1 MCELSKV
8 DPNFEYDAPNY
19 VDFNLLKQGVDD
31 GEADLWFENHVDTQD
46 KANGFE
52 DEKSDIFGEDKTGD
66 IVEDTY
72 APVKVSPDRPAEYQ
86 DAGSA
91 AKATSHANMV
101 DVKEQ
106 PNRNSHD
113 QGLATDNRQLT
124 VGEIIQRKM
133 QQDTKGSKKN
143 FPSKSVPLA
152 IESLLRKPLRQSS
165 KVNNA
170 TLGHRAVLNAT
181 AATAELLTLPHT
193 PEVLRRQEKKKPFTT
208 KTTEELEMDQIE
220 ELKKEAQLK
229 LKLSKR
235 SFQMLSKPAEPAAT
249 VKRAKHTTEPVEF
262 NFKTNERCKPNAS
275 SVLDNSVTINPS
287 NFPLLLRNSSKE
299 EKVQLTA
306 PSSST
311 RGVTIAKP
319 FKFMLDERLHK
330 DSKAVAN
337 ETIIPTAEAVEKYQ
351 KQTPLRFHSNPSRNT
366 TLANSAATTRTN
378 ELTVPKTPCL
388 LTKNRSRPTTVMSTA
403 EVEEEEIARL
413 KEYKFRA
420 NPINPKIFNKN
431 GLYGVPK
438 RPVDQVSTTVPETPH
453 LATKERMESR
463 KRRHEEEGENPAHYE
478 FHANPIQK
486 GILEGVKGIPKKD
499 PPPLTCAVSPAF
511 ALKRRKLGEAMRPTS
526 SEESRPDPVIKANPM
541 PDFSKVF
548 VPITS
553 YKATEIVPFTFEGRY
568 QTKPSLVQQ
577 ILEKEKEN
585 RPFRANPLPSFFT
598 PSLPP
603 KAAKPITQPEPFKL
617 ESELRGQQYRSK
629 FQEELKAKQLQ
640 AKSEAEFVARD
651 CKVLEQEPFVPHKS
665 SKPLTEVSNFVLH
678 TEIQSEQRKK
688 FDEEQRQ
695 REMMMKQEEMEKKA
709 LKEAE
714 DAIALKEL
722 RNSLV
727 HKAQPIHHYAPVEI
741 HSSDKPITMPIAPEL
756 HTATRL
762 RTITTH
768 N

>member
-19 VDFNLLKQGVDD
+19 VDFDLLKQGVDD
-31 GEADLWFENHVDTQD
+31 EEADRWFENHVDTQD
-46 KANGFE
+46 KANGFG
-52 DEKSDIFGEDKTGD
+52 DEKSDIFGEDKTSD
-66 IVEDTY
+66 ILEDTY
-72 APVKVSPDRPAEYQ
+72 APVKVLPDRPAERH
-86 DAGSA
+86 DEGAVET
-91 AKATSHANMV
+91 TSHANVV
-101 DVKEQ
+101 DAKEQ
-106 PNRNSHD
+106 TNSHD
-113 QGLATDNRQLT
+113 QGLAMDNRQLT
-124 VGEIIQRKM
+124 AGEIILRKM
-133 QQDTKGSKKN
+133 QQDTKLPKKK
-143 FPSKSVPLA
+143 FPPKSVPLA
-152 IESLLRKPLRQSS
+152 IESLLRKPLRPSS

-170 TLGHRAVLNAT
+170 TLGHKAVSNAI
-181 AATAELLTLPHT
+181 AQKAESLTLPHT
-193 PEVLRRQEKKKPFTT
+193 PGVLRRQEKKRPFPS
-208 KTTEELEMDQIE
+208 KTTEELEMEQVE

-229 LKLSKR
+229 LELSKR
-235 SFQMLSKPAEPAAT
+235 SFQMLSKQAEPVA

-262 NFKTNERCKPNAS
+262 NFKTSERCKPSAPS
-275 SVLDNSVTINPS
+275 AMDNSITVNPS
-287 NFPLLLRNSSKE
+287 NFPLLLRNSLKE
-299 EKVQLTA
+299 EKVQPTA
-306 PSSST
+306 PTSSS
-311 RGVTIAKP
+311 RGGVTIAKP
-319 FKFMLDERLHK
+319 FKFTLDERLHK

-351 KQTPLRFHSNPSRNT
+351 KQTPPRFRSNPSKNT
-366 TLANSAATTRTN
+366 IQSNSRTTGTY

-403 EVEEEEIARL
+403 EVEEEEIAKL

-438 RPVDQVSTTVPETPH
+438 RPVDQVSTTVPESPH

-463 KRRHEEEGENPAHYE
+463 KRKLEDGENPAHYE
-478 FHANPIQK
+478 FHAHPIQK
-486 GILEGVKGIPKKD
+486 GILEGVKGVPERA

-511 ALKRRKLGEAMRPTS
+511 ALKRRKLGEALRPTS
-526 SEESRPDPVIKANPM
+526 SEESRPDHPVIKANPM

-553 YKATEIVPFTFEGRY
+553 HKATEVVPFTFEERY
-568 QTKPSLVQQ
+568 QSKPSLVQQ
-577 ILEKEKEN
+577 ILEKEKEKEN
-585 RPFRANPLPSFFT
+585 RPFKANPLPSFST
-598 PSLPP
+598 PSLPS
-603 KAAKPITQPEPFKL
+603 KAVKPITQPEPFNL
-617 ESELRGQQYRSK
+617 ESELRGQQYWSK

-640 AKSEAEFVARD
+640 AKTEAEFVARD
-651 CKVLEQEPFVPHKS
+651 CKVLEQEPYIPHKS
-665 SKPLTEVSNFVLH
+665 FKPLTEVSNFVLH

-741 HSSDKPITMPIAPEL
+741 HPSDRPITMPVTPEL
-756 HTATRL
+756 RTATRL
-762 RTITTH
+762 RTVTTH